1 VDVLAGAGDTS
12 TGWGKGTVLEGA
24 GVDVLEGATKVIL
37 GKSID
42 ELGTTSEVGVGQ

>member
-1 VDVLAGAGDTS
+1 M
-12 TGWGKGTVLEGA
+12 GWEKGTVLEGG

-42 ELGTTSEVGVGQ
+42 ELGTASEVGMGR